1 MRDNRDQS
9 LTKGAAVVKNGD
21 ERQPV
26 ALPETET
33 PAARWL
39 RGLRLSGF
47 SLVMMGLLIMAVVV
61 LAPGIRTYADQR
73 EQIDRLTAAVE
84 AQQGAVEELKNQRE
98 RWNDR
103 TYVTTQARDRL
114 SYVLPGDVS
123 FLVINDLALPV
134 AGDTVMPIATPTIQ
148 TTNVDWLSSMFASVM
163 TAGLAPEAAK

>member
-1 MRDNRDQS
+1 MARKR
-9 LTKGAAVVKNGD
+9 A
-21 ERQPV
+21 EEQPV
-26 ALPETET
+26 ALPPTET
-33 PAARWL
+33 AAARWL

-47 SLVMMGLLIMAVVV
+47 SLVMMGLLIMAVIV

-73 EQIDRLTAAVE
+73 QQIESLTAAVE
-84 AQQGAVEELKNQRE
+84 AQQGAVEELKSERE

-134 AGDTVMPIATPTIQ
+134 AGDAAAPVATPTIQ

-163 TAGLAPEAAK
+163 TAGLAPEAVK